1 MTQTINGKVW
11 AAGRKNKEQLL
22 QDYCAL
28 LGLPAGTD
36 PHQAR
41 QQQPAQAQG
50 QGQQGA
56 RQPPGQAQGQGQGAK
71 AGAGL
76 QSPSRWGSGSNLH
89 AIDLTRSP
97 SSPAPLYRGS
107 VIAAVQQL
115 TLQSQGSVGSG
126 QWGAPGA
133 GAGAAATA
141 SPSRGRPPLSPMMT
155 SPMAIS
161 PAPWSRSPP
170 RGAPGQ
176 ACETPISPSAAWAEQ
191 SSNGAAAAAGGGL
204 NPFASASAASPLR
217 LMRAASAGHGGA
229 GTGIP
234 QLQLSVGNSPR
245 AGAAWGGLA
254 TPLHIPDSPVSDLS
268 LNEPSREHNLT
279 PLSLLYIQV
288 QGGAQE
294 GWQEGWQEGRG
305 GVGGA
310 SADGAGGTR
319 GASPPA

>member
-1 MTQTINGKVW
+1 MHPPYPRPAHPPLFPCFMTQTINGKVW

-36 PHQAR
+36 P
-41 QQQPAQAQG
+41 P

-56 RQPPGQAQGQGQGAK
+56 RQPPGQGQGQGAK

-76 QSPSRWGSGSNLH
+76 QNPSRWGSGGNLH

-133 GAGAAATA
+133 GAGVVGTA
-141 SPSRGRPPLSPMMT
+141 SPSRGRPPLSPMMA

-170 RGAPGQ
+170 RAAPGQ

-191 SSNGAAAAAGGGL
+191 SSNGAAAAAGGG
-204 NPFASASAASPLR
+204 
-217 LMRAASAGHGGA
+217 G
-229 GTGIP
+229 
-234 QLQLSVGNSPR
+234 
-245 AGAAWGGLA
+245 
-254 TPLHIPDSPVSDLS
+254 
-268 LNEPSREHNLT
+268 
-279 PLSLLYIQV
+279 
-288 QGGAQE
+288 
-294 GWQEGWQEGRG
+294 
-305 GVGGA
+305 
-310 SADGAGGTR
+310 
-319 GASPPA
+319 